1 MKGCSFIFDHYLLN
15 HKCHRINPNHTGSCT
30 GSPGWIKNK
39 KTTINPIN
47 KHDDNWFQYS
57 ATIVLDHEEIG
68 KYLEI
73 LPKLRLF

>member
-47 KHDDNWFQYS
+47 KHDDN
-57 ATIVLDHEEIG
+57 
-68 KYLEI
+68 
-73 LPKLRLF
+73 